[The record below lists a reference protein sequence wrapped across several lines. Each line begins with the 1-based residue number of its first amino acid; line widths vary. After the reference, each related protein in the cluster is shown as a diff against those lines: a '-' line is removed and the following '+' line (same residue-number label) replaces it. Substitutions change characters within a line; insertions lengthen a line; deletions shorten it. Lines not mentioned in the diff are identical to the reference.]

1 MILENDINTILKRI
15 KKKAKLDKKV
25 SLLKQGFDSLDLLT
39 LISKI
44 DSSLKISFNKKN
56 FKDFSKNPTINNLI
70 VVLKKTKKLNR
81 I

>member
-1 MILENDINTILKRI
+1 MILENEINTILKKI

-44 DSSLKISFNKKN
+44 DSSLKISFNEKN

-70 VVLKKTKKLNR
+70 VVLKKIKK
-81 I
+81 IK